1 MAHRIGKFE
10 GGKLLDQSVLTSPAV
25 VSWKAITPTLAGAS
39 GALPWSSV
47 DHASTKLGPLT
58 SRTVTFSVVGVLLYV
73 ESVHSY
79 VHVASEG
86 CGSQSS
92 ASAFG
97 ANASTAATVPSAV
110 ATHRDLPR
118 SALIASHDRCVS
130 ARRCYRVEGSS
141 SIGRNGRASSSASSV
156 RQTSMP

>member
-1 MAHRIGKFE
+1 MLLLHWLGVAHRIGKFE

-25 VSWKAITPTLAGAS
+25 VSWKAITPTLEGAS

-58 SRTVTFSVVGVLLYV
+58 SRTVTFSAVGVLLYV

-79 VHVASEG
+79 VQVASEG

-92 ASAFG
+92 ASALG
-97 ANASTAATVPSAV
+97 ANASTATTHPSA
-110 ATHRDLPR
+110 ATSIRALPR
-118 SALIASHDRCVS
+118 SALIALHDRCVFE
-130 ARRCYRVEGSS
+130 RWH
-141 SIGRNGRASSSASSV
+141 
-156 RQTSMP
+156 